1 MLTDIGLAIIRKKMY
16 QTNQRTTLTP
26 ISRQVVVELKKPA
39 KRAKKR
45 LKSLL
50 AIFEKDVAIK
60 KRSRQHAV
68 ERHLR

>member
-1 MLTDIGLAIIRKKMY
+1 MY

-60 KRSRQHAV
+60 KRKPCR
-68 ERHLR
+68 L